1 MLLLVLVCVF
11 TQHSDASTSSNN
23 GTTAV
28 DSTLEEY
35 WESVADNEQVQLD
48 VISRLIAHL
57 LTSRDVTDVNA
68 YWRFRSRKTLT
79 DLQAAIDANGQSLSA
94 IRNDV
99 TSLQGSRSSERAIIA
114 RARATVVRSTYVR
127 WGRTECAGNST
138 LLYEGK
144 AVLFI

>member
-1 MLLLVLVCVF
+1 MLALVLVCTF
-11 TQHSDASTSSNN
+11 TQHCDASTSSNN

-79 DLQAAIDANGQSLSA
+79 DLKAAIDANGQALSA
-94 IRNDV
+94 IQNDV
-99 TSLQGSRSSERAIIA
+99 TSL
-114 RARATVVRSTYVR
+114 
-127 WGRTECAGNST
+127 C
-138 LLYEGK
+138 
-144 AVLFI
+144 